1 MNIGM
6 ISSLRNFLSLAG
18 AYFRLNLNAQLEY
31 RGAFVSQVLFM
42 FLNDGVWVAFW
53 MLFFSRFPVLQGW
66 TLNDVITVWAVSAG
80 GFGLAHSVFGNAITL
95 PSLIVQGQ
103 LDVWMLYPRSLL
115 PHLLLGKMDTS
126 AVGDALFGFAVY
138 LIFVRPNLE
147 HFLLFT
153 LLVISVAVLFLGF
166 SVLTGSLAFFL
177 GNAAQLSEQ
186 WRFALITFSTYPMVL
201 FDGPVKF
208 VLFTVIPAGFV
219 SGLPIEALRGM
230 NLGFAGLAVLG
241 SLAVLMAG
249 VLVFHL
255 GLRRYE
261 SGNLLEM
268 RG

>member
-1 MNIGM
+1 M
-6 ISSLRNFLSLAG
+6 
-18 AYFRLNLNAQLEY
+18 
-31 RGAFVSQVLFM
+31 
-42 FLNDGVWVAFW
+42 
-53 MLFFSRFPVLQGW
+53 
-66 TLNDVITVWAVSAG
+66 
-80 GFGLAHSVFGNAITL
+80 
-95 PSLIVQGQ
+95 
-103 LDVWMLYPRSLL
+103 
-115 PHLLLGKMDTS
+115 
-126 AVGDALFGFAVY
+126 Y

>member
-1 MNIGM
+1 
-6 ISSLRNFLSLAG
+6 
-18 AYFRLNLNAQLEY
+18 
-31 RGAFVSQVLFM
+31 
-42 FLNDGVWVAFW
+42 
-53 MLFFSRFPVLQGW
+53 
-66 TLNDVITVWAVSAG
+66 
-80 GFGLAHSVFGNAITL
+80 
-95 PSLIVQGQ
+95 

-115 PHLLLGKMDTS
+115 PHLLLGKMSAS
-126 AVGDALFGFAVY
+126 AVGDALFGLAVY

-147 HFLLFT
+147 HLLLFL
-153 LLVISVAVLFLGF
+153 LLVISVAALFLGF

-208 VLFTVIPAGFV
+208 VLFTLVPAGFI
-219 SGLPIEALRGM
+219 SGLPVEALRTM
-230 NLGFAGLAVLG
+230 NFEFAALTMLGSMAVL
-241 SLAVLMAG
+241 AAG
-249 VLVFHL
+249 ILVFHL